1 MPLFGAKTALAADSE
16 PKSLWE
22 RIIGITPVLLTVVAT
37 LLAGLSSSEMT
48 QAQFYGARA
57 AQQQSKAG
65 DQWNFFQ
72 AKRIRGSNLE
82 LAVDLL
88 PPAGD
93 VSPESLQITLEHLQ
107 AACQK
112 LQKQREGLTAAFTNE
127 KESDPK
133 TRSGAGPL
141 LQQFGKQ
148 LDDVQKLQEQLV
160 KQIQV
165 TETRKSLQVVAGRE
179 LPAEEKAKEHPAP
192 IPEAIQTLKSR
203 KVSAEAREKIAQIP
217 VDQVKQAI
225 EADEAVAQAFNDLVK
240 PFGRTADSFG
250 ETLIKV
256 DKTVNACYRTA
267 RELET
272 SEGVPSSQKKSVAE
286 CAAEALFAK
295 TIADELTSD
304 FKAARHDF
312 KAKTYEREARINE
325 ELAWLYEIQ
334 VTRSDVTA
342 ERHRHRSR
350 FFFYGMLASQAGV
363 TIASLALAV
372 RHKNLLWST
381 ATIAGIGAMIFS
393 AYIYFSF

>member
-1 MPLFGAKTALAADSE
+1 MPLFGAKTAPAAGTE
-16 PKSLWE
+16 PKTLWDSV
-22 RIIGITPVLLTVVAT
+22 IGITPVLLTVVAT

-48 QAQFYGARA
+48 QAQFYRSMA

-93 VSPESLQITLEHLQ
+93 VAPESLQIALENLQ

-112 LQKQREGLTAAFTNE
+112 LQKHREGLTAAFTNE

-133 TRSGAGPL
+133 TRSAAGAL

-148 LDDVQKLQEQLV
+148 VDDVQKLEIQLI

-165 TETRKSLQVVAGRE
+165 TETRKSLQVLAGRE
-179 LPAEEKAKEHPAP
+179 LPAEEKTKEHAAP
-192 IPEAIQTLKSR
+192 IAEAIQTLKSR
-203 KVSAEAREKIAQIP
+203 KVGAEAREKIAQIP
-217 VDQVKQAI
+217 VDQVKQAL
-225 EADEAVAQAFNDLVK
+225 ETDDALVQAFNDLVK
-240 PFGRTADSFG
+240 PIVRLADNFG
-250 ETLIKV
+250 ETLTKI
-256 DKTVNACYRTA
+256 DKAVNACYRTA
-267 RELET
+267 RELEN
-272 SEGVPSSQKKSVAE
+272 SDGLPSAQKKSVEE
-286 CAAEALFAK
+286 CAAQALFAK
-295 TIADELTSD
+295 TIADELASD
-304 FKAARHDF
+304 FKSARHEF

-342 ERHRHRSR
+342 ERHRQRSR

-363 TIASLALAV
+363 TIASLALAM
-372 RHKNLLWST
+372 RHKSVLWST

-393 AYIYFSF
+393 AYVYFSF